1 MVSAMPDMFRR
12 IRRAI
17 LLAFG
22 LASAARADV
31 PPPAEGL
38 ENQHPAAYYTAA
50 AQLFETGDKD
60 QAVFWFYAGQL
71 RYRVHLA
78 CHPDLKPDGDPA
90 LFASL
95 SESVGRPINEYAFG
109 DPPALAATLDK
120 VLAWDDATP
129 NGFTSKTECAAA
141 IGTMRAGLAGLRD
154 EVLARQD
161 EIRREREKN
170 GLPNR

>member
-1 MVSAMPDMFRR
+1 MTRLR
-12 IRRAI
+12 IIPAA
-17 LLAFG
+17 LLAALG
-22 LASAARADV
+22 LAAAAHGNTV
-31 PPPAEGL
+31 NLTAGL
-38 ENQHPAAYYTAA
+38 ENQHPAAYYKAA
-50 AQLFETGDKD
+50 ALMFEDGDKD

-71 RYRVHLA
+71 RYRAHLA

-109 DPPALAATLDK
+109 DPSALAASIGK
-120 VLAWDDATP
+120 VLDWDAETV
-129 NGFTSKTECAAA
+129 NGFTSKTDCAEA
-141 IGTMRAGLAGLRD
+141 IETTRTGLAGLRD

-161 EIRREREKN
+161 EIRSEREKN

>member
-1 MVSAMPDMFRR
+1 MAHGFRKTVL
-12 IRRAI
+12 I
-17 LLAFG
+17 AFG
-22 LASAARADV
+22 LAPAAWANIV
-31 PPPAEGL
+31 APTEGI
-38 ENQHPAAYYTAA
+38 ENKHPAAYYKAA
-50 AQLFETGDKD
+50 AQLFQDGDRD
-60 QAVFWFYAGQL
+60 EAVFWFYAGQL
-71 RYRVHLA
+71 RYRVHLT

-109 DPPALAATLDK
+109 DPPALAATIGK
-120 VLAWDDATP
+120 VLDWDAATV
-129 NGFTSKTECAAA
+129 NGFTSKADCAEA
-141 IGTMRAGLAGLRD
+141 IETTRTGLAGLRD